1 MVFICR
7 LNLSLE
13 IQNKLINIIGKDLI
27 LNDIISETKDS
38 KLFSIMADEVTSH
51 NIEVLNIRDQGY
63 DE

>member
-1 MVFICR
+1 MKNGIY
-7 LNLSLE
+7 LSLE

>member
-1 MVFICR
+1 MKNGIY
-7 LNLSLE
+7 LSLE

-51 NIEVLNIRDQGY
+51 NIKVLNIRDQGY

>member
-1 MVFICR
+1 MKNGIY
-7 LNLSLE
+7 LSLE

-51 NIEVLNIRDQGY
+51 NIEMLNIRDQGY